1 MRMSK
6 LLQWLLPIAL
16 MRFSVEGGEGGG
28 EGGGGGPAAKQEPET
43 FSKDYVRELRHES
56 AGYRT
61 KAQEAEKKAQEAAD
75 LATRATKE
83 ADDKIAA
90 ATATAN
96 ERIVR
101 AELKAAAIKAGMVD
115 LDGLKLADLSK
126 VKLNDAGEVEGAD
139 ALMEEMKKAK
149 PYLFST
155 GTTTTSTDP
164 KPKPKG
170 DEKVDVS
177 KMTAAEYKEHKKAI
191 LKGA

>member
-6 LLQWLLPIAL
+6 LLRLLLPIAL
-16 MRFSVEGGEGGG
+16 MRFSVGEDDGGG
-28 EGGGGGPAAKQEPET
+28 AAAAAATKPEPET

-61 KAQEAEKKAQEAAD
+61 KAQDAEKKAQEATDA
-75 LATRATKE
+75 AAKATKE

-90 ATATAN
+90 ATTAAN
-96 ERIVR
+96 DRIVR
-101 AELKAAAIKAGMVD
+101 AELKAEAIKAGMVD

-126 VKLNDAGEVEGAD
+126 VKLNDAGEVEGAE

-155 GTTTTSTDP
+155 STTTTSTEK
-164 KPKPKG
+164 KPPPKG
-170 DEKVDVS
+170 DEKVDVT
-177 KMTAAEYKEHKKAI
+177 KMTAAEYKAHKQELLNKRP
-191 LKGA
+191 